1 MKPRL
6 NLIEINSDCILPW
19 MKRQPNFLWIMLSIL
34 LLTLNQFA
42 QGAISKNKNKL
53 LHTVKVVYFYPADKK
68 LSSDWKNRLDRTL
81 KDISSYYKT
90 ELGNSGFKSDGI
102 SFETDDSGYRYHLV
116 QGAKSSNDYT
126 INSGREI
133 ENEIF
138 EKLAPAINPN
148 TEHILVINALS
159 HKDENGTYIFH
170 SPYYGKGSASSGLC
184 MVADCDLLDPALLT
198 DASTKITFTEMFAT
212 NKACTVGEFNSWYLG
227 GIAHE
232 MGHLFGLPH
241 DHGFP
246 NEFNSKTISL
256 MGEYGSRHYKDEKW
270 GGLKSAKFSKASV
283 FQLSSHPIFTQ
294 RPKPIQQK
302 NEFLLQS
309 FKLFQA
315 ENTTKLK
322 LQYRAG
328 TVPYGVVAL
337 IHPYNTSEY
346 LSNSFTAVVNQS
358 NSVEIDIAPFEGNI
372 PYEIRMLFL
381 FHNGSVKEYRKM
393 VSHSN
398 EGDFLT
404 INNFGQATV
413 NDLIRVVEND
423 SLDNQKQAK
432 LSVLNQLLQDD
443 QPINLKTIKKDS
455 IFLSDAAWEE
465 AYVGWENPARN
476 YYTAESNALFFL
488 ENSAKVYRKGLYAHA
503 PSLYK
508 YKLAKKW
515 RQLKIIAALRDGAQK
530 PEGIQFIIR
539 GNGKILSSHN
549 VKPNEQHLFDLD
561 ITGVDDLELL
571 TQDQSGNNF
580 NAWSMWC
587 NPYLIK

>member
-1 MKPRL
+1 
-6 NLIEINSDCILPW
+6 
-19 MKRQPNFLWIMLSIL
+19 
-34 LLTLNQFA
+34 
-42 QGAISKNKNKL
+42 
-53 LHTVKVVYFYPADKK
+53 
-68 LSSDWKNRLDRTL
+68 
-81 KDISSYYKT
+81 
-90 ELGNSGFKSDGI
+90 
-102 SFETDDSGYRYHLV
+102 
-116 QGAKSSNDYT
+116 
-126 INSGREI
+126 
-133 ENEIF
+133 
-138 EKLAPAINPN
+138 
-148 TEHILVINALS
+148 
-159 HKDENGTYIFH
+159 
-170 SPYYGKGSASSGLC
+170 
-184 MVADCDLLDPALLT
+184 
-198 DASTKITFTEMFAT
+198 
-212 NKACTVGEFNSWYLG
+212 
-227 GIAHE
+227 
-232 MGHLFGLPH
+232 
-241 DHGFP
+241 
-246 NEFNSKTISL
+246 
-256 MGEYGSRHYKDEKW
+256 
-270 GGLKSAKFSKASV
+270 
-283 FQLSSHPIFTQ
+283 
-294 RPKPIQQK
+294 
-302 NEFLLQS
+302 
-309 FKLFQA
+309 
-315 ENTTKLK
+315 
-322 LQYRAG
+322 
-328 TVPYGVVAL
+328 
-337 IHPYNTSEY
+337 

-358 NSVEIDIAPFEGNI
+358 NSVEIDIVPFEGNI

-381 FHNGSVKEYRKM
+381 FDNGSVKEYRKM

-539 GNGKILSSHN
+539 GNRKILSSHN
-549 VKPNEQHLFDLD
+549 VKPNEQYLFDLD

-580 NAWSMWC
+580 NAWSIWC